1 MRPFLLI
8 IFKTFIMKTIKNHVQ
23 LIGNI
28 GQDPQ
33 VTNLENGKIVAQFSM
48 ATNENYKDAKGEK
61 QSETH
66 WHSVVAWGKLA
77 TIIEKYAV
85 VGKQIAIE
93 GKLAQ
98 RSYETKE
105 GEKRYYTEVVAREI
119 LLLGSK
125 MVSNHKN

>member
-1 MRPFLLI
+1 
-8 IFKTFIMKTIKNHVQ
+8 
-23 LIGNI
+23 
-28 GQDPQ
+28 
-33 VTNLENGKIVAQFSM
+33 
-48 ATNENYKDAKGEK
+48 
-61 QSETH
+61 
-66 WHSVVAWGKLA
+66 VAWGKLA

-125 MVSNHKN
+125 NGK

>member
-1 MRPFLLI
+1 
-8 IFKTFIMKTIKNHVQ
+8 MKTIKNHVQ

>member
-1 MRPFLLI
+1 
-8 IFKTFIMKTIKNHVQ
+8 MKTIKNHVQ

-33 VTNLENGKIVAQFSM
+33 ITNLENGKIVAQFSM
-48 ATNENYKDAKGEK
+48 ATNENYKDVKGEK

-119 LLLGSK
+119 LLLGSRNGK
-125 MVSNHKN
+125 

>member
-1 MRPFLLI
+1 
-8 IFKTFIMKTIKNHVQ
+8 MKTIKNHVQ
-23 LIGNI
+23 LIGNS

-33 VTNLENGKIVAQFSM
+33 VTNLENGKVVAQFSM
-48 ATNENYKDAKGEK
+48 ATNENYKDSKGQR

-77 TIIEKYAV
+77 SIIEKYAV
-85 VGKQIAIE
+85 VGKQIAIA

-105 GEKRYYTEVVAREI
+105 GEKRYYTEVVAGEI

-125 MVSNHKN
+125 NGK

>member
-1 MRPFLLI
+1 MSTL
-8 IFKTFIMKTIKNHVQ
+8 KNHVQ
-23 LIGNI
+23 LIGNV
-28 GQDPQ
+28 GQEPTI
-33 VTNLENGKIVAQFSM
+33 TNLESGKKVARFSI
-48 ATNENYKDAKGEK
+48 ATNEYHKDAKGEK

-119 LLLGSK
+119 LLLGT
-125 MVSNHKN
+125 KNGK